1 MSRQAKPARRSRTLL
16 PVARLNARL
25 GHNARVYSY
34 LLIYHI
40 QDKPAAATEYQC
52 KRYSH
57 GGYDARREMGPGR
70 FPRSAG
76 EMSRS
81 DKRGRPACGVARR
94 RSSAPVRWATRAMR
108 CTSRLAGRLIGLR
121 CPRLWC
127 SADIIP
133 YLCKKRKT
141 KYTNVYRQKSR

>member
-1 MSRQAKPARRSRTLL
+1 MCTEECREFEGRFLRQTAIAEGAPSQEGFGETSPINRTIPSGRQYAKNEQSFQTSFPTN
-16 PVARLNARL
+16 VGN
-25 GHNARVYSY
+25 V
-34 LLIYHI
+34 
-40 QDKPAAATEYQC
+40 
-52 KRYSH
+52 
-57 GGYDARREMGPGR
+57 MGPGR

-108 CTSRLAGRLIGLR
+108 RTSRLAGRLIGLR